1 MLKKTI
7 VSNPS
12 HANSKIMEFLPETDL
27 SILSQADTILAEDVE
42 LDLLNDQDQITICE
56 NGYCVRQFMD
66 DVIHEQFM
74 NVIGKGLR
82 FNL

>member
-1 MLKKTI
+1 LLKKTI

-12 HANSKIMEFLPETDL
+12 HANSRIMEFLPESDMSVLNQT
-27 SILSQADTILAEDVE
+27 DTILAEDVE
-42 LDLLNDQDQITICE
+42 LNLLNDQDQITVCE

-74 NVIGKGLR
+74 KMIGKGLR